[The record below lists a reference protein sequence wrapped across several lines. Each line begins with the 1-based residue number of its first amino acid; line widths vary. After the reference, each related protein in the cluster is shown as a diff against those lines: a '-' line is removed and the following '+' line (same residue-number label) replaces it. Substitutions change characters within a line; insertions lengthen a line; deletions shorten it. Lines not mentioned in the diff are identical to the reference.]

1 MPTLG
6 EIIKAYRSEH
16 DMSMDDFA
24 KASGISKAYISVLE
38 KNKRPGSD
46 KPVQPSVKCVLQ
58 AAKAMG
64 VDGVNLMFAISKDE
78 LSADI
83 DSCKYVAEEDR
94 ETVRWAMENNLAP
107 VELPDEIQALNTLLR
122 QYKYDIIAREG
133 KDGKEYAMSFD
144 NKELGSGGVTISEVE
159 ISEMVEN
166 AAKHL
171 EIIAYNV
178 TRKALERQNREKLD
192 KEAAEQGRKAAASE
206 K

>member
-64 VDGVNLMFAISKDE
+64 VDGVSLMFAISKDE
-78 LSADI
+78 LGADI

-94 ETVRWAMENNLAP
+94 EIVRWAMKNNLTQAE
-107 VELPDEIQALNTLLR
+107 ELPDEIQALNTLLR
-122 QYKYDIIAREG
+122 QHLCYIIKTEKG
-133 KDGKEYAMSFD
+133 YGLSYKDGIVSLSD
-144 NKELGSGGVTISEVE
+144 DDLSEIIE
-159 ISEMVEN
+159 STS
-166 AAKHL
+166 KHL
-171 EIIAYNV
+171 DMVVYNV
-178 TRKALERQNREKLD
+178 AHRALERQNDGNVCIGYTEV
-192 KEAAEQGRKAAASE
+192 
-206 K
+206 

>member
-64 VDGVNLMFAISKDE
+64 VDGVSLMFAISKDE
-78 LSADI
+78 LGADI

-94 ETVRWAMENNLAP
+94 EIVRWAMKNNLTQAE
-107 VELPDEIQALNTLLR
+107 ELPDEIQALNTLLR
-122 QYKYDIIAREG
+122 QYKCYIVKVKKGEYG
-133 KDGKEYAMSFD
+133 LSYKDGVVSLSDDDLSEII
-144 NKELGSGGVTISEVE
+144 GSTS
-159 ISEMVEN
+159 
-166 AAKHL
+166 KHL
-171 EIIAYNV
+171 DMVVYNV
-178 TRKALERQNREKLD
+178 VHRILEKKGE
-192 KEAAEQGRKAAASE
+192 
-206 K
+206 